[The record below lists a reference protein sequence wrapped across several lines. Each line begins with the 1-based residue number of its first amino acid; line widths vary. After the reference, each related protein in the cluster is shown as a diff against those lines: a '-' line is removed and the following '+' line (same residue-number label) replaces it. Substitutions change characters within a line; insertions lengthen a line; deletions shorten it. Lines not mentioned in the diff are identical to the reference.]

1 MAYSDFNLKKLQ
13 NNFGLI
19 QKNTNLFEDI
29 KPLILTDWLQQTL
42 EMGLDLAISS
52 SSKKARSEFI
62 VTPILL
68 ELRKANNNQIAIYSG
83 ENLDV
88 DAEAGLKGEC
98 DFILA
103 KGERLYTIQN
113 PIFALL
119 EAKKNDI
126 GSGLGQCTAQMLGAR
141 LFNQQENNDIDT
153 IFGCVTT
160 GEIWQFL
167 KLEEDVIH
175 IDSKCYYINDLEMI
189 LGIFQNIIDY
199 NNVTKS

>member
-1 MAYSDFNLKKLQ
+1 MPYSDFTLVQVKKK
-13 NNFGLI
+13 F
-19 QKNTNLFEDI
+19 NLFEDRVKLFGNVETI
-29 KPLILTDWLQQTL
+29 KPSNWLNEALNIGL
-42 EMGLDLAISS
+42 ELALSNSS
-52 SSKKARSEFI
+52 EKARSEFI
-62 VTPILL
+62 VVPILFEL
-68 ELRKANNNQIAIYSG
+68 ERSKTFSIYSG
-83 ENLDV
+83 ERLDV
-88 DAEAGLKGEC
+88 DKENGLFGEC
-98 DFILA
+98 DFILSQG
-103 KGERLYTIQN
+103 KITNTIQN